1 MVYFTKLN
9 SIMGQK
15 HKITIIFGERA
26 SDYACDYGEEK
37 AIARIN
43 KEKLEGMVCTY
54 ELDTA
59 DDLKVLLTA
68 LGDFDGWNGWWVCN
82 DNHDA

>member
-1 MVYFTKLN
+1 MK
-9 SIMGQK
+9 QK
-15 HKITIIFGERA
+15 HKVTIIFGERA

-43 KEKLEGMVCTY
+43 KGKLEGMVCTY

-59 DDLKVLLTA
+59 DDLKVLLEA
-68 LGDFDGWNGWWVCN
+68 LGDFDGWNGWWVCD

>member
-43 KEKLEGMVCTY
+43 KGKLEGMVCIY